1 MPAARSTASDSTSCQ
16 SFTLTGTGVIVQPA
30 LSSSPASANSLRM
43 MMMYRTI
50 MMMPNT
56 IQPLQFITPS
66 AHSTTFHTISAAA
79 APHFASKPAFC
90 RSAFRP
96 LHRQTTCASTITR
109 LNNVSTTAAVV
120 PVSTSA

>member
-43 MMMYRTI
+43 MMMYAAIITLSI
-50 MMMPNT
+50 
-56 IQPLQFITPS
+56 IQPLQLIRPS

-79 APHFASKPAFC
+79 APHFAPKPAFC
-90 RSAFRP
+90 RNAFRP